1 MKDKLVKEL
10 IDASYEAVEQLKK
23 VAKRKLDDKEVDPEK
38 IKQAASFYKLAI
50 NDAFE
55 ILETIEKYKLLLD
68 EQDPTKTKGKDSP
81 GFTGAEAF
89 KRKI

>member
-1 MKDKLVKEL
+1 MRDKLIEDL
-10 IDASYEAVEQLKK
+10 IASSYEAVEQLNK

-55 ILETIEKYKLLLD
+55 ILETIENYKKLLD
-68 EQDPTKTKGKDSP
+68 EQDPDKTKGKSSP
-81 GFTGAEAF
+81 GFTGAEAY
-89 KRKI
+89 KRDI